1 MNRKESPFFVTILS
15 AVALILV
22 VFNAIR
28 FVTALLKWD
37 LLLSLMPDPGP
48 LYITITGA
56 LWALG
61 WLGVYLGIFF
71 AQRWSGTAFFVLSF
85 LYTSYY
91 WLDRLLFQPYT
102 ERSNA
107 PFSLILSL
115 LFFVSTTIILA
126 LPKSREYFYDEY
138 EVETTPKREL

>member
-1 MNRKESPFFVTILS
+1 M
-15 AVALILV
+15 ALILM

-28 FVTALLKWD
+28 FMTALLKWD

-56 LWALG
+56 FWALG

-71 AQRWSGTAFFVLSF
+71 AKCWSGEAFRLLSF
-85 LYTSYY
+85 LYVSYY
-91 WLDRLLFQPYT
+91 WLDRLVFQPHA

-107 PFSLILSL
+107 LFSLIVSL
-115 LFFVSTTIILA
+115 LFFVFTIILLA
-126 LPKSREYFYDEY
+126 LPKSREYFYE
-138 EVETTPKREL
+138 E